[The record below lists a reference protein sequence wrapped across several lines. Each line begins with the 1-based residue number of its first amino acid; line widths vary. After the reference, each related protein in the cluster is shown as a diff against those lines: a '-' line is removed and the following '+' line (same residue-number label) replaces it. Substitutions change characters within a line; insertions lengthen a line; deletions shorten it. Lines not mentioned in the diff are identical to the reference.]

1 MFTIFGG
8 ATAFTQWQKDQKVT
22 NPNMTAGDPV
32 YFAASNGESYPTR
45 AYISGG
51 DVVADVPNELLTMH
65 KPFTARLDDH
75 DEPVTIFRVE
85 AADKPSGYVYEDNMN
100 KTHAPGDVVI
110 PAGATLTLEE
120 GAKVNDKAG
129 VLATAGGSGETVILP
144 ETELTVAGDANPIMT
159 APNAMPEVGA
169 VCTVTY
175 NGTAYDCPAVA
186 AVTEEVA
193 GIAFGNTD
201 VLGIPGGNAN
211 APFFVALFDMPMDVE
226 GVSVYGML
234 VPMEEFAEGTYVTL
248 SIVQTEGA
256 ESGGESAGSGIFEVS
271 VPVTKY
277 IASTGHDFGEFDKTF
292 AELAAAQKAGK
303 IVRINVNWNNEG
315 ITYGNVIGYA
325 QIGGLEVVYI
335 SMPQSF
341 TMANQ
346 TAAYVLTAGENGE
359 IVAER
364 LSTD

>member
-129 VLATAGGSGETVILP
+129 GLGGGSASAGVKYAHMVMGEGQAVDLAPIANTLFPIVSFDSSYDELYDAYQNGVYPVLCVDLSDDGANAINLLP
-144 ETELTVAGDANPIMT
+144 L
-159 APNAMPEVGA
+159 GA
-169 VCTVTY
+169 V
-175 NGTAYDCPAVA
+175 NLD
-186 AVTEEVA
+186 
-193 GIAFGNTD
+193 
-201 VLGIPGGNAN
+201 
-211 APFFVALFDMPMDVE
+211 E
-226 GVSVYGML
+226 G
-234 VPMEEFAEGTYVTL
+234 MESLMF
-248 SIVQTEGA
+248 S
-256 ESGGESAGSGIFEVS
+256 
-271 VPVTKY
+271 
-277 IASTGHDFGEFDKTF
+277 
-292 AELAAAQKAGK
+292 
-303 IVRINVNWNNEG
+303 
-315 ITYGNVIGYA
+315 
-325 QIGGLEVVYI
+325 VYI
-335 SMPQSF
+335 SGATYIVSV
-341 TMANQ
+341 NK
-346 TAAYVLTAGENGE
+346 NGE
-359 IVAER
+359 HVAYANLPEF
-364 LSTD
+364 